1 MTSSR
6 EPTPQERLA
15 ASRQAILRH
24 MTAGD
29 DVHGGQRR
37 RASPDDAPGAEA
49 DGHATGAWQSIRRAV
64 RVWWHHHPAQL
75 ALDLAKPVL
84 GKYAE
89 EKPLQLLGIAAA
101 AGAAV
106 VLIRPWRLVSLT
118 GLAVAAL
125 KSSHASGLLLSLL
138 STHPEPPTHENHN

>member
-6 EPTPQERLA
+6 EPTPQDRLA

-24 MTAGD
+24 MNPDNDRHA
-29 DVHGGQRR
+29 GQRR
-37 RASPDDAPGAEA
+37 QTGFAVASDAQAS
-49 DGHATGAWQSIRRAV
+49 GHAHGAWQSIRRAL
-64 RVWWHHHPAQL
+64 RVWWHNHPAQL

-106 VLIRPWRLVSLT
+106 VLVRPWRLVSLT

-138 STHPEPPTHENHN
+138 STHSEPPTPENYN

>member
-15 ASRQAILRH
+15 TSRQAILRH

-29 DVHGGQRR
+29 DMHAGQRR
-37 RASPDDAPGAEA
+37 QAHSDDAPDA
-49 DGHATGAWQSIRRAV
+49 DATGYATGAWQSIRRAV

-101 AGAAV
+101 AGAAI
-106 VLIRPWRLVSLT
+106 VLVRPWRLVSLT

-125 KSSHASGLLLSLL
+125 KSSQASGLLLSLL
-138 STHPEPPTHENHN
+138 STHPEPPTQDNHN